1 MRNLISLIMA
11 YKNSHLSLVSDSK
24 MTEMTKWVPYL
35 HMCTE
40 LSQKHYLLTTVK
52 VEYSNTH

>member
-1 MRNLISLIMA
+1 MA

-24 MTEMTKWVPYL
+24 MTEMTKCVPYL

-52 VEYSNTH
+52 GEYSNTH